1 MDGFKL
7 RVRRSLDLERTWIS
21 DFSLILTDNLGNNK
35 TFVKITVNDTNDHN
49 PYFLIPV
56 YEFWIASQTQ
66 ITGTNGV
73 YVGSVLATDDDF
85 WIHYNRI
92 SNYSLTEPGPLGFIM
107 LGNKIFMQNSP
118 EEFGGT
124 TFNTSIRAT
133 DVGGLVGFTLVRITI
148 LDHFTTKAIK
158 GISAFS
164 SKNLSIVPC
173 CGYRII

>member
-7 RVRRSLDLERTWIS
+7 RVRRSLDLERTWIT

-49 PYFLIPV
+49 PYFPIPV

-92 SNYSLTEPGPLGFIM
+92 SNYSLTEPGPLGFTM

-158 GISAFS
+158 GILAFS
-164 SKNLSIVPC
+164 SKNLYIVPC

>member
-92 SNYSLTEPGPLGFIM
+92 SNYSLTEPGPLGFTM

-148 LDHFTTKAIK
+148 FTTKAIK